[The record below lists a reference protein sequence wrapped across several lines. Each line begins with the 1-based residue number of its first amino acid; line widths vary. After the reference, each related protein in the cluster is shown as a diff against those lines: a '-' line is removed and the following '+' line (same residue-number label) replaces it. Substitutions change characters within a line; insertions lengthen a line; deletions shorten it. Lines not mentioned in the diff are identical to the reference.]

1 MSTPAWD
8 VLLDELEPHFS
19 PEWSRQVRSHGH
31 QGWIRLIAL
40 VDAHHQLSSPLIVE
54 KIAMTMADLAVQR
67 ESDQAGWTAIA
78 ESARDQRYELVARVV
93 ATADEVLPEDL
104 VPLFHRSLTPGPP
117 M

>member
-8 VLLDELEPHFS
+8 VLLTELEPHFS
-19 PEWSRQVRSHGH
+19 PEWSRQVRDHGH

-67 ESDQAGWTAIA
+67 ETEQAGWTAIA
-78 ESARDQRYELVARVV
+78 ETARDQRHALVARVV
-93 ATADEVLPEDL
+93 EAADEVLPEEL
-104 VPLFHRSLTPGPP
+104 RPLFHRSLSPMPP